1 MTQQFFVVVVVR
13 ICSRLTTSRIP
24 SREER
29 PLDSRVVCE
38 VFLLLVVVVVVVVVV
53 GVGNSRTRSGPES
66 KDVT

>member
-13 ICSRLTTSRIP
+13 ICSRLTTSRVP

-38 VFLLLVVVVVVVVVV
+38 VFLLLVVVVVVVVV
-53 GVGNSRTRSGPES
+53 GVGNFRIRSGPEL

>member
-38 VFLLLVVVVVVVVVV
+38 VFLLLVVVVVVVVV
-53 GVGNSRTRSGPES
+53 GVGNSWTHSGPEL